1 MIGKLWVLFV
11 YFLLPSILLVF
22 IWRDIRK
29 CRASPGSYSPAML
42 ASAVLL
48 SVNVLLMSA
57 FFISS
62 VFADYT
68 GSSIREHLVNLQGHW
83 GSYLGLASSAV
94 ATIMASESKRS
105 LARKLCIW
113 SGAGMLVFWLLMLV
127 TTGEQLEIYRIHHH

>member
-11 YFLLPSILLVF
+11 YFLLPGVLLVF
-22 IWRDIRK
+22 IWRDIRI
-29 CRASPGSYSPAML
+29 CRANRGSYSRAMM

-48 SVNVLLMSA
+48 SVNVLLMWA

-62 VFADYT
+62 VFADHT
-68 GSSIREHLVNLQGHW
+68 GASIRERLVDFQGHW
-83 GSYLGLASSAV
+83 SSYIGLASSGV
-94 ATIMASESKRS
+94 ATILASESERS

-113 SGAGMLVFWLLMLV
+113 SGAGMLVFWLSMLA